1 MVAKSPEQQFM
12 QVLFSR
18 KGTEMGGSEE
28 QLTHRNMTKSAG
40 RVFVAEG
47 ALAAAPDVIRLGT
60 RRSRLALAQSTQVAE
75 EIAQVTGADVA
86 LITVTTEGDTSREP
100 LSQLGGTGV
109 FVSALRQALADG
121 HCDIAVHSHKDLPT
135 GPCPGIVVGA
145 VPLRADPRDAWCAN
159 DNIAFAEAPRGF
171 RVGTGSPRRTAQLL
185 ARRPDLAI
193 VDIRGNVDTRLKRL
207 EQDLDAIVL
216 AAAGLTRC
224 GRADAITERFSLES
238 VPPAPGQGALALEVR
253 NDAFNDQLLRKALSA
268 VDHEPTRI
276 TAMAERAL
284 LATLEAGCAAPV
296 GVSAVLRPEGLTLRA
311 VVYRTDGTEQLESEH
326 CLTLKDDT
334 NAEEVATELG
344 RVAARDLLARGAES
358 LADLG
363 RKSARE

>member
-1 MVAKSPEQQFM
+1 MS
-12 QVLFSR
+12 
-18 KGTEMGGSEE
+18 GSEE
-28 QLTHRNMTKSAG
+28 HLMQRNTSKGAG

-47 ALAAAPDVIRLGT
+47 PLSAAPNVIRLGT
-60 RRSRLALAQSTQVAE
+60 RRSRLALTQSTQVAE
-75 EIAQVTGADVA
+75 EIAQATGADVA

-121 HCDIAVHSHKDLPT
+121 RCDIAVHSHKDLPT
-135 GPCPGIVVGA
+135 GLCPGISVGA

-159 DNIAFAEAPRGF
+159 GNVTLAGAPRGF
-171 RVGTGSPRRTAQLL
+171 RVGTGSPRRAAQLL
-185 ARRPDLAI
+185 ARRPDLGI

-216 AAAGLTRC
+216 AAAGLIRC

-253 NDAFNDQLLRKALSA
+253 SDALDDQLLRKALSA

-296 GVSAVLRPEGLTLRA
+296 GASAVIRTEGLTLRA

-326 CLTLKDDT
+326 CLALNDDT
-334 NAEEVATELG
+334 NAEEVAAELG
-344 RVAARDLLARGAES
+344 RIVARDLLDRGAES